1 MSFLK
6 QKTGHFPYQNSKIH
20 KNKERYTHSIYKNYY
35 ICLQIVSA
43 SVEKGINN
51 HEKAFTQQTNTLKPN
66 W

>member
-1 MSFLK
+1 MAGTDQNK
-6 QKTGHFPYQNSKIH
+6 WHFSLYFSKKA
-20 KNKERYTHSIYKNYY
+20 KNNGQLTHLIYKFYY

-51 HEKAFTQQTNTLKPN
+51 HEKALTQQTNTLKPN